1 MADAMWPVASQRRTD
16 PETDIPAETRRNSAG
31 QRGRGWGDRR
41 PCRKLRE
48 RPATRVPP
56 SLRTSDSPPD
66 FGLQNSGDARCS
78 APSVR
83 RPLLSKPWAT
93 NAISPGQ
100 FVEAES
106 APSRKGQLGLLSKEL
121 RKPPDTFPPARRVRF
136 EFRWVEKA
144 ETDQSP
150 AD

>member
-1 MADAMWPVASQRRTD
+1 MADVMWPVASQRRTD

-48 RPATRVPP
+48 RPATRVPS

-106 APSRKGQLGLLSKEL
+106 EGAVKDNSGFFQRS
-121 RKPPDTFPPARRVRF
+121 
-136 EFRWVEKA
+136 
-144 ETDQSP
+144 
-150 AD
+150 